1 MRTHTLLGRDREI
14 TVLRDLVDHIDERGG
29 ALVVRGEAGIG
40 KSALLAEART
50 HAETRGVRILTV
62 TGVQT
67 EATLPFA
74 GLHQLLRPILA
85 ESDALP
91 GRQREALLAAF
102 GMTDAVAPDPFL
114 IALAALELL
123 SGAASQAPLLLIA
136 EDAHWL
142 DRSTAD
148 ALVFVARRLNQEP
161 IVLLAAARDGME
173 SGLLEAGLPELR
185 LEGIDAQSASML
197 LDAHASD
204 LPRSVRER
212 LLVEA
217 AGNPLSLVEL
227 PTALRSE
234 RERGE
239 APFLTVLPLSIRL
252 ERAFLA
258 RASGLSDA
266 ARTVLLVAAVDDGNA
281 VVEVLSA
288 SAMIVG
294 GESAEQALACA
305 ILSGLVT
312 TDGAALWFRHPLV
325 RSAIHQAATVAQRH
339 AAHAALADVL
349 VDQPERSIWHR
360 AASVFGPDEAVASE
374 LEIAAIR
381 ARHRG
386 AVTLAVA
393 ALERAA
399 RLADNPAR
407 RRDRLLRAAEM
418 ALGLGQRDLV
428 ARLVRET
435 EPLEL
440 RPVERAKMIWV
451 QETIEVSRLGDPAR
465 EQSLL
470 WLARLAADEGDTK
483 LALDLLWLVASRCW
497 WANHDQAIRDLVVA
511 EVDRL
516 VSAHGDLRVPAILAI
531 LAFVAPVERGRDIM
545 CRLVTAAPD
554 NGGELEA
561 IRLAGSGAIML
572 GAFDLAAGFLD
583 TSVTGLRPEGRLGH
597 LARSLIQRG
606 WAAVFLGNWPL
617 AAQDLD
623 EGERLAR
630 ETSQPQWEAAAQA
643 RKAMLAGLRGEH
655 DLAESLAGDAQR
667 TLLPIGGNFILATV
681 QWARGLIA
689 LGRGRPAEAYD
700 YLQRMMEP
708 GDPAYHY
715 FLRCWVIADLA
726 EAAVQSGHRD
736 AARAVMEELEHVA
749 QQTPS
754 PWLHVAL
761 RYARPLLADDEEAGA
776 LFQKGIGTEMAKWP
790 FYQARLQ
797 LAYGTWLRR
806 RRRAVES
813 RALLRAAR
821 DTFDALG
828 AIPWGARARREL
840 RASGE
845 TSRQRAVD
853 AWDQLS
859 PQELQIAQMAAQGL
873 SNREI
878 GERLFLSHR
887 TVGFHLYRIFPKL
900 GITSRAEL
908 RAALRAPAPA
918 SV

>member
-1 MRTHTLLGRDREI
+1 MTRLFGRTRETGVLHDLL
-14 TVLRDLVDHIDERGG
+14 DHIDERGG

-40 KSALLAEART
+40 KSALLAAARA
-50 HAETRGVRILTV
+50 HAETRGVQVLAV
-62 TGVQT
+62 TGVQA

-74 GLHQLLRPILA
+74 GLHQLLRPILV

-91 GRQREALLAAF
+91 ERQREALYAAF
-102 GMTDAVAPDPFL
+102 GMTDARAPDLFL

-123 SGAASQAPLLLIA
+123 SGAASQAPLLLIV

-173 SGLLEAGLPELR
+173 SGLIEAGLPELC
-185 LEGIDAQSASML
+185 LEGIDAQSAGML
-197 LDAHASD
+197 LDAHAPD
-204 LPRSVRER
+204 LPHAVRGR
-212 LLVEA
+212 LLTEA
-217 AGNPLSLVEL
+217 AGNPLALVEL

-234 RERGE
+234 RGGGE
-239 APFLTVLPLSIRL
+239 APFPMVLPLTTRL
-252 ERAFLA
+252 EQAFLA
-258 RASGLSDA
+258 RASGLPDA

-281 VVEVLSA
+281 VVEVLRA
-288 SAMIVG
+288 SVMIDGV
-294 GESAEQALACA
+294 ESAEQALASA
-305 ILSGLVT
+305 IQSGLVE
-312 TDGAALWFRHPLV
+312 TDGTELWFRHPLV
-325 RSAIHQAATVAQRH
+325 RSAIHQAASVAQRH

-349 VDQPERSIWHR
+349 IDQPDRSIWHR
-360 AASVFGPDEAVASE
+360 AAAVFRPDEAVASE
-374 LEIAAIR
+374 LETAAIR

-386 AVTLAVA
+386 AVALAVA

-435 EPLEL
+435 EPLQL
-440 RPVERAKMIWV
+440 SPVERAKMIWV
-451 QETIEVSRLGDPAR
+451 QETIEVGRLGDPAR
-465 EQSLL
+465 ERSLL
-470 WLARLAADEGDTK
+470 WLARLAADEGDTN

-497 WANHDQAIRDLVVA
+497 WANHDQAMRDLVVA
-511 EVDRL
+511 EVDRM
-516 VSAHGDLRVPAILAI
+516 VSARADPSVLAI
-531 LAFVAPVERGRDIM
+531 LAFAAPVEQGRDVM
-545 CRLVTAAPD
+545 CRLATAPP
-554 NGGELEA
+554 GRSGQLEA
-561 IRLAGSGAIML
+561 IRLAGSAAITL
-572 GAFDLAAGFLD
+572 GAFDLAAGFLEA
-583 TSVTGLRPEGRLGH
+583 SVTGLRPEGRLSH
-597 LARSLIQRG
+597 LARSLIQRA

-630 ETSQPQWEAAAQA
+630 ETAQPQWEAEAQA

-667 TLLPIGGNFILATV
+667 TLLPIGGSFILASV

-700 YLQRMMEP
+700 HLQRMMDP

-715 FLRCWVIADLA
+715 FMRCWVIADLA

-736 AARAVMEELEHVA
+736 AVRAVMEELQSVA

-776 LFQKGIGTEMAKWP
+776 LFQEGLSADMAAWP

-828 AIPWGARARREL
+828 AMPWGERARQEL

-853 AWDQLS
+853 VWDQLS
-859 PQELQIAQMAAQGL
+859 PQELQIAQMAARGL

-878 GERLFLSHR
+878 GQRLFLSHR

-900 GITSRAEL
+900 GITSRSEL
-908 RAALRAPAPA
+908 RAALRASAPA